1 MKDSEGITIRKATLD
16 DSKAI
21 LAVINQSA
29 RAIAESDYTPEQVE
43 LALQGA
49 FGLDTQLVKD
59 GTYFVAE
66 LDGLIVGCGGWSWR
80 KTLFGGDAIAGRND
94 EPRDPATE
102 SGRIRAFFVNSDHMR
117 KGIGRQIVELCES
130 EARGFGFKR
139 MELGA
144 TVPGERLYR
153 ALGYIAAESY
163 EHECEPGKFMT
174 VIPMSKDIL
183 EE

>member
-1 MKDSEGITIRKATLD
+1 MKDPKKITIRQAALN
-16 DSKAI
+16 DSTAI
-21 LAVINQSA
+21 LAVIDQSA
-29 RAIAESDYTPEQVE
+29 RAIAESDYTPEQIE

-80 KTLFGGDAIAGRND
+80 KTLFGGDAITGKDD

-102 SGRIRAFFVNSDHMR
+102 SGRIRAFFVHPDHMR
-117 KGIGRQIVELCES
+117 KGIGRQIVERCES
-130 EARGFGFKR
+130 EAWGFGFR
-139 MELGA
+139 RLELGA
-144 TVPGERLYR
+144 TLPGERLYR
-153 ALGYIAAESY
+153 SLGYIAAEPY
-163 EHECEPGKFMT
+163 EYECEPGKFMT

-183 EE
+183 EK